1 MQDQAE
7 TASEPRKWR
16 SPFASLRPRALTP
29 YIVAGA
35 VILIAAAGLRFYG
48 LTAEGLSY
56 DEARAANNSRG
67 ALGDVLPNTRYEN
80 SSPILYPLALWAIQK
95 VESSPFSV
103 RAAPA
108 AASVLTV
115 AAILFLLPRVGMSRR
130 AALIAAI
137 LAASSIPAIENAKD
151 AREYSIDAL
160 AAALTIFALLRYLKG
175 GGNKTLSAALFVGPL
190 LQYGLVLFGAATLAT
205 AFLHPQ
211 PPSAARSPRG
221 AVGWL
226 RRRTPLIPPI
236 ACFAAGCA
244 ISYALTV
251 RHHRDIFGSGH
262 YLSELFY
269 QGAYGDAGAIL
280 QFSASGIWGL
290 LTYHMPES
298 VAAAALSCAALV
310 PAASIYRRRLSAV
323 ALLTLLAVGIA
334 LFAGIVRFYPFGEG
348 RQTLYLGPALFLAA
362 GLAFSR
368 TADELASAAR
378 WARPKLLSIAR
389 RAWLELKRRPWQTV
403 SSLILIAG
411 AGYAG
416 AADLTRYDGDTRF
429 ILTRNIDEV
438 LALVDER
445 ARPDDLVYTSR
456 HFSPPAMFYHKEE
469 RDNWRYGDK
478 VCEPSLSSG
487 CVPEMLAAFAAAE
500 SANRIWIVHKSWET
514 LPGDLC
520 RPIFAAER
528 IVEEGDARLLLVTNG
543 GLALALLAN
552 GEDAD
557 DDIETRMMK
566 RWERIVPDEPIIT
579 SYFDVY
585 RMDAIDALIYARA
598 PCAAADARGRFLLSV
613 FPVHPGDVED
623 HMRDKGFSHNS
634 LNFDFKDYG
643 GVFGGTCV
651 ILQFLPEYPIAGI
664 ETGQWIPDGGG
675 GVWNAKVSFAD

>member
-1 MQDQAE
+1 M
-7 TASEPRKWR
+7 RNL
-16 SPFASLRPRALTP
+16 FASLRLPALTP

-35 VILIAAAGLRFYG
+35 LILIAAAGLRFYG

-56 DEARAANNSRG
+56 DEARAANNTRG

-95 VESSPFSV
+95 VDSSPFSV

-175 GGNKTLSAALFVGPL
+175 GGNKPLSAALFVGPL
-190 LQYGLVLFGAATLAT
+190 LQYGLVLFGAATIAT

-211 PPSAARSPRG
+211 PPAAAHPPRG
-221 AVGWL
+221 ALGWL

-244 ISYALTV
+244 VSYALTV

-280 QFSASGIWGL
+280 QFSASGIWRL

-310 PAASIYRRRLSAV
+310 LSASIYRRRLDAI

-334 LFAGIVRFYPFGEG
+334 LFAGIVRFYPFGGG

-362 GLAFSR
+362 GFAFSR
-368 TADELASAAR
+368 TADELASVAR
-378 WARPKLLSIAR
+378 WARPRLVEIAR
-389 RAWLELKRRPWQTV
+389 RAWREVARRPWLAI
-403 SSLILIAG
+403 SSLIIIAG
-411 AGYAG
+411 AGYAS
-416 AADLTRYDGDTRF
+416 AAELAHYDGDTRF
-429 ILTRNIDEV
+429 ILTRNIDDV

-456 HFSPPAMFYHKEE
+456 YFSPTAMFYHKEE
-469 RDNWRYGDK
+469 RDNYHYGEK
-478 VCEPSLSSG
+478 ICEPSLSSG
-487 CVPEMLAAFAAAE
+487 CFPEMLAAFAAAE
-500 SANRIWIVHKSWET
+500 SANRIWLVHKGWET
-514 LPGDLC
+514 LPGELE
-520 RPIFAAER
+520 RPIFATER
-528 IVEEGDARLLLVTNG
+528 IVGEGDARLLLIANG
-543 GLALALLAN
+543 GVALALLAN

-557 DDIETRMMK
+557 DDVETRMMK
-566 RWERIVPDEPIIT
+566 RWKRLVPDEPIIR
-579 SYFDVY
+579 SYFNVY
-585 RMDAIDALIYARA
+585 RTDGVEGIDALIYARE
-598 PCAAADARGRFLLSV
+598 PCAESDARGRFLLSAT
-613 FPVHPGDVED
+613 PVHRSDVEE
-623 HMRDKGFSHNS
+623 HMRDKGLSHNS
-634 LNFDFKDYG
+634 LNFDFADYG
-643 GVFGGTCV
+643 GIFGGTCV
-651 ILQFLPEYPIAGI
+651 ILRFLPEYPIAGI
-664 ETGQWIPDGGG
+664 ETGQWIPDE
-675 GVWNAKVSFAD
+675 GVGAWNAKAASGD